1 VTTEHIEYFTENIE
15 KMNLLF
21 ASANKNKIKEIQAM
35 LPSQIKLLG
44 LNDINLT
51 EDIAETATT
60 IEDNAQLKAQFIWN
74 YLKQHPSS
82 QKIDAV
88 FADDS
93 GLEVDALHGAPGVYS
108 ARYAG
113 EQKNDEANNTKLL
126 AELKNE
132 TKRNAQFKTV
142 IHYISSNEEK
152 QFEGIIRGT
161 IVYEPRGKNGFG
173 YDPLFIPQGLRST
186 FAELDLQTKN
196 SISHRAIATK
206 KLIEF
211 LGSGSL

>member
-1 VTTEHIEYFTENIE
+1 
-15 KMNLLF
+15 MNLLF
-21 ASANKNKIKEIQAM
+21 ASSNKNKIKEIQAL
-35 LPSQIKLLG
+35 LPAQIKLLG
-44 LNDINLT
+44 LSDINFT

-60 IEDNAQLKAQFIWN
+60 IEGNAKLKAEFIWN
-74 YLKQHPSS
+74 YLKQHSS
-82 QKIDAV
+82 SISIDAV

-93 GLEVDALHGAPGVYS
+93 GLEVDALNGAPGVYS

-113 EQKNDEANNTKLL
+113 EPKNDEANNKKLL
-126 AELKNE
+126 TELRSE

-142 IHYISSNEEK
+142 IHFINNKEEK

-186 FAELDLQTKN
+186 FAELDLETKN
-196 SISHRAIATK
+196 SISHRAIAVK
-206 KLIEF
+206 KLIEH
-211 LGSGSL
+211 LSST